1 MGRVVSL
8 WSGPRNRSTAL
19 MYSVAQRSDVEV
31 VDEPLFGHYLA
42 LSGAARPSREEVLA
56 VQPTDPQKLLL
67 VLQARPGRDVFLK
80 HMACHL
86 RGWAPDVFAEQVHV
100 LLVREPEAVV
110 ASYRKGVER
119 PSLEDLGY
127 AWQAWWWAECRRR
140 GWPVFVL
147 DSDRLV
153 LDPET
158 GLRALCRA
166 CGWAWDPAMMRWEP
180 GPRRE
185 DGVWAKYWYA
195 SVHASSGWD
204 LNASL
209 RPASELTGDERALV
223 AECRPHYDVL
233 KAHAMN

>member
-19 MYSVAQRSDVEV
+19 LYSVAQRSDVEV

-42 LSGAARPSREEVLA
+42 LSGATRPSREEVLA
-56 VQPTDPQKLLL
+56 VQPTDPQKLLP
-67 VLQARPGRDVFLK
+67 VLQGRPGHDVFLK

-86 RGWAPDVFAEQVHV
+86 RGWAPEVFAEQVHV

-110 ASYRKGVER
+110 ASYRKGLER

-140 GWPVFVL
+140 DWPVFVL

-153 LDPET
+153 LNPEA
-158 GLRALCRA
+158 GLQALCRA
-166 CGWAWDPAMMRWEP
+166 CGWAWEPAMMRWEP

-209 RPASELTGDERALV
+209 RLAPELTEDERALV
-223 AECRPHYDVL
+223 AECRPHYSLL
-233 KAHAMN
+233 KANAMN